1 MCTSYRTG
9 KDIDFRAMFGVD
21 APTGEWRDEVYKDY
35 AAPIVLH
42 DVPGIRV
49 ARLATFGIVPRKH
62 IPEGVRAFDTMN
74 CRTET
79 IALKRSFS
87 GAWRA
92 SQLCLIPCT
101 AFYEPCYETGKAVRW
116 RIGAA
121 DGKPFA
127 IAGLWRAWNGPDG
140 FALSFTM
147 LTANADHHPLM
158 RRFHKPG
165 DEKRSVIILPPTQYQ
180 EWLGCR
186 DPELA
191 RTFFRLPHD
200 DEMTAEAAP
209 LPPRKPARPSGNES
223 NDLFGHP

>member
-9 KDIDFRAMFGVD
+9 KDIDFRAIFDVD
-21 APTGEWRDEVYKDY
+21 APTDEWRDEVYKDY

-42 DVPGIRV
+42 DVPGTRV

-62 IPEGVRAFDTMN
+62 IPEGVRPFDTMN

-116 RIGAA
+116 RIGTA

-191 RTFFRLPHD
+191 RTFFRLPHE
-200 DEMTAEAAP
+200 DEMTAEASP